1 MKRIVKKKK
10 REVNGTKTEEN
21 FVRSQQERKYNIED
35 DRQRT
40 VNGDGTGDMLEEDR
54 TIVT

>member
-35 DRQRT
+35 DR
-40 VNGDGTGDMLEEDR
+40 
-54 TIVT
+54 

>member
-40 VNGDGTGDMLEEDR
+40 VNGDGKGDMLEEDR

>member
-10 REVNGTKTEEN
+10 RGGNGTKTEEN

-35 DRQRT
+35 DR
-40 VNGDGTGDMLEEDR
+40 
-54 TIVT
+54 